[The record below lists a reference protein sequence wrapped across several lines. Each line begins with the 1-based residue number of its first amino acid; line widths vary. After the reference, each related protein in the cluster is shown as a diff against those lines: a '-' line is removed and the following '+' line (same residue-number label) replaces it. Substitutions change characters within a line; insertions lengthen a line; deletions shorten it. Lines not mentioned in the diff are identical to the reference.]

1 MIKTFR
7 GKLADEGQDTI
18 RLSTNKG
25 KIGYKIKKIQI
36 IPTTP
41 GAANYEGIC
50 KVFTNEQSSVDGTVD
65 FSNSE
70 LLGIVYFIDNSSS
83 AVTSSET
90 IIYDNIKFNQDVYIT
105 AKDVSGGSGATNY
118 YLELEQMSLSDNEA
132 TVATLKDMRGSN

>member
-1 MIKTFR
+1 MF
-7 GKLADEGQDTI
+7 AD
-18 RLSTNKG
+18 
-25 KIGYKIKKIQI
+25 
-36 IPTTP
+36 
-41 GAANYEGIC
+41 
-50 KVFTNEQSSVDGTVD
+50 
-65 FSNSE
+65 E

-132 TVATLKDMRGSN
+132 TVATLKDMRGRE